1 MTQNRNI
8 ELLAPA
14 GSVTGLKAVIAA
26 GADAVYIGG
35 SRFGARAYAANP
47 GEDDLLSAIDYAHLR
62 GVKVYMTVNT
72 LLKDSEL
79 EDLYDYMLPYYMR
92 GVDAVLVQDFGV
104 LRFLHRCFPDLPLHA
119 STQMTVTGPESAVFL
134 RKYGVT
140 RVVPAREMSLDELYA
155 IGKESSLEVEAFV
168 HGALCVCMSGMCLA
182 SSLIGGRSG
191 NRGRCAQ
198 PCRLIYEAE
207 GQKAELLSP
216 KDLCTLDLLPDMI
229 EHGVVSLKIEGRM
242 KQPEYAAGVVG
253 IYRKYLDLYLNS
265 GREAY
270 KVSRA
275 DRALLMTLFN
285 RDGFTDGY
293 LTRHNGKNMMAF
305 SRRTLTPGE
314 EQKRSALYERM
325 HDTYIVNEK
334 RVPLRGT
341 LYVSKDQPL
350 TMTLET
356 DDDTRIPKVSL
367 TEQGEAVQA
376 AQSRPLGKDRI
387 ASQMTRT
394 GGTDFVFTDLDV
406 YTDEDSFVPMGA
418 LNAFR
423 RRSLEDVRHEIL
435 AASWRPAPSG
445 EKSPSGVPWE
455 AEKPAGT
462 LFTVSVETA
471 DQFLAAVSHSFVRR
485 IYISEVLLA
494 ERQNLAG
501 IAEKY
506 PEEAMNTCFDPD
518 AGSLDYIKGAR
529 LLISI
534 CRNRGIEPYVMLPY
548 IERRGYMPDCYRHL
562 TELVNEGV
570 SGFLARSFES
580 ASHLYNLG
588 LAGMTIL
595 DAGVYTWNMEA
606 LMWADENGFIGVTA
620 PYELNKK
627 ELRRRGSHGSEII
640 VYGRIP
646 LMVTVQCLR
655 KNLTECSGR
664 SGTIYLRDRT
674 KRVFPV
680 KQNCVFCY
688 NTVYNSEVLSL
699 IGEHEFLGAAGFA
712 ARRISLTTETYD
724 ESESVLRTFE
734 SISHGGSQE
743 PLTASY
749 TKGHFN
755 RGVE

>member
-1 MTQNRNI
+1 MTLNRNI

-35 SRFGARAYAANP
+35 SRFGARAYAENP
-47 GEDDLLSAIDYAHLR
+47 DEDNLLSAIDYAHLR

-72 LLKDSEL
+72 LLKDSEM
-79 EDLYDYMLPYYMR
+79 EDLYDYILPYYMR

-104 LRFLHRCFPDLPLHA
+104 LRFLHRCFPELPLHA
-119 STQMTVTGPESAVFL
+119 STQMTVTGPESASFL
-134 RKYGVT
+134 KKYGVT
-140 RVVPAREMSLDELYA
+140 RVVPAREMSLSELYT
-155 IGKESSLEVEAFV
+155 IGRQSGLEVEAFV

-198 PCRLIYEAE
+198 PCRLMYEAE
-207 GQKAELLSP
+207 GRKAELLSP
-216 KDLCTLDLLPDMI
+216 KDLCTIDLLPDMI

-242 KQPEYAAGVVG
+242 KQPEYAAGVVS

-265 GREAY
+265 GRNAY
-270 KVSRA
+270 NVSPA
-275 DRALLMTLFN
+275 DREVLMTLFN

-305 SRRTLTPGE
+305 SRRTLNPKE
-314 EQKRSALYERM
+314 EQERSALYDRM
-325 HDTYIVNEK
+325 HNAYVANEK
-334 RVPLRGT
+334 KIPLHGS
-341 LYVSKDQPL
+341 LYVTKGQPL

-356 DDDTRIPKVSL
+356 DDDSRIPKISL

-376 AQSRPLGKDRI
+376 AQNRPLSKDRI
-387 ASQMTRT
+387 ASQMTKT
-394 GGTDFVFTDLDV
+394 GGTDFIFTDLDV

-423 RRSLEDVRHEIL
+423 RHALETVRHEIL
-435 AASWRPAPSG
+435 SSSRRPVPAAERTLPGKPCENEIRA
-445 EKSPSGVPWE
+445 GVFY
-455 AEKPAGT
+455 A
-462 LFTVSVETA
+462 VSVETA
-471 DQFLAAVSHSFVRR
+471 DQFSAAASHSFVSR
-485 IYISEVLLA
+485 IYISEMLLA
-494 ERQNLAG
+494 GKCNFES
-501 IAEKY
+501 IAAKY
-506 PEEAMNTCFDPD
+506 PEEAAIAHFDPD
-518 AGSLDYIKGAR
+518 AGAHDYMAKA
-529 LLISI
+529 LLLFSI
-534 CRNRGIEPYVMLPY
+534 CQRRGIEPCIMLPY
-548 IERRGYMPDCYRHL
+548 IERRGYMPVFYQHL
-562 TELVNEGV
+562 EDLIREGAA
-570 SGFLARSFES
+570 GFLARSFES
-580 ASHLYNLG
+580 AAHLMRLG
-588 LAGMTIL
+588 FAKMTIL
-595 DAGVYTWNMEA
+595 DAGVYTWNSEA
-606 LMWADENGFIGVTA
+606 LMWAEENGFNRVTA

-627 ELRRRGSHGSEII
+627 ELRRRNSRDSEVI

-655 KNLTECSGR
+655 KNLTECSGK
-664 SGTIYLRDRT
+664 SGVIYLRDRT

-680 KQNCVFCY
+680 KQDCIFCY

-699 IGEHEFLGAAGFA
+699 IGETDFLDAAGFA

-724 ESESVLRTFE
+724 ESEDILLSFE
-734 SISHGGSQE
+734 RVNRGEMPES
-743 PLTASY
+743 LAVSY

>member
-1 MTQNRNI
+1 MTPNRNI

-47 GEDDLLSAIDYAHLR
+47 GEDDLLHAIDYAHLR

-72 LLKDSEL
+72 LLKDSEM
-79 EDLYDYMLPYYMR
+79 EDLYDYMLPYYTR

-119 STQMTVTGPESAVFL
+119 STQMTVTGPESAKL
-134 RKYGVT
+134 LKKYGVT
-140 RVVPAREMSLDELYA
+140 RVVPAREMSLNELFT
-155 IGKESSLEVEAFV
+155 ISRESGLEVEAFV

-198 PCRLIYEAE
+198 PCRLVYEAE
-207 GQKAELLSP
+207 GRKAELLSP

-242 KQPEYAAGVVG
+242 KQPEYAAGVVS

-265 GREAY
+265 GRKAY
-270 KVSRA
+270 RVSTA
-275 DRALLMTLFN
+275 DRDCLMTLFN

-293 LTRHNGKNMMAF
+293 LKKHNGKDMMAF
-305 SRRTLTPGE
+305 SRRTLNTKE
-314 EQKRSALYERM
+314 EQERSALYERM
-325 HDTYIVNEK
+325 HDAYVSNEK
-334 RVPLRGT
+334 KVPLRGT
-341 LYVSKDQPL
+341 LYVSKGQPL

-356 DDDTRIPKVSL
+356 ADDRRIPKVSL
-367 TEQGEAVQA
+367 TEQGDAVQEA
-376 AQSRPLGKDRI
+376 LSRPLGKERL
-387 ASQMTRT
+387 AAQMGKT

-418 LNAFR
+418 LNSFR
-423 RRSLEDVRHEIL
+423 RHALDAVRDELLTSSKRLVPAFNRSIDVIPIKREN
-435 AASWRPAPSG
+435 PANISYA
-445 EKSPSGVPWE
+445 V
-455 AEKPAGT
+455 A
-462 LFTVSVETA
+462 VETA
-471 DQFLAAVSHSFVRR
+471 DQFSAAVSHSFVRR
-485 IYISEVLLA
+485 IYISEILLEEDNDLRSIAA
-494 ERQNLAG
+494 EN
-501 IAEKY
+501 
-506 PEEAMNTCFDPD
+506 PEEASD
-518 AGSLDYIKGAR
+518 AGCDPETGAHDYIQRAR

-534 CRNRGIEPYVMLPY
+534 CQKRGIEPCIMLPY
-548 IERRGYMPDCYRHL
+548 IERQGYMPTFYQHL
-562 TELVNEGV
+562 EELISEGTAC
-570 SGFLARSFES
+570 FLARSFET
-580 ASHLYNLG
+580 ASHLRNLG
-588 LAGMTIL
+588 FANRTIL
-595 DAGVYTWNMEA
+595 DADIYTWNAEA
-606 LMWADENGFIGVTA
+606 LMWAEENGFIEVTA

-627 ELRRRGSHGSEII
+627 ELRRRDNSGSEII

-664 SGTIYLRDRT
+664 PGIIYLRDRT

-680 KQNCVFCY
+680 KHDCIFCY
-688 NTVYNSEVLSL
+688 NTVYNSEILSL
-699 IGEHEFLGAAGFA
+699 ISEKEFLDAAGFTM
-712 ARRISLTTETYD
+712 RRISLTTETYA
-724 ESESVLRTFE
+724 ESENVLLSFE
-734 SISHGGSQE
+734 RAYHGMQPE
-743 PLTASY
+743 NLTANY